1 MGKIARYLSHAQKG
15 DKIFTNKEKNKRKMP
30 IEKGK
35 DIYGWTLIHYAAN
48 KGNLEMLEYLVKIGI
63 DVNMALNR

>member
-1 MGKIARYLSHAQKG
+1 
-15 DKIFTNKEKNKRKMP
+15 MP